1 MTPAK
6 AKVSSS
12 VCGVE
17 AVQISP
23 FSMEGS
29 DASDSENEELAQSK
43 LNRKIIKVC

>member
-6 AKVSSS
+6 AKVLSS
-12 VCGVE
+12 VCGVVE

-29 DASDSENEELAQSK
+29 DASDSENGNSL
-43 LNRKIIKVC
+43 KVN